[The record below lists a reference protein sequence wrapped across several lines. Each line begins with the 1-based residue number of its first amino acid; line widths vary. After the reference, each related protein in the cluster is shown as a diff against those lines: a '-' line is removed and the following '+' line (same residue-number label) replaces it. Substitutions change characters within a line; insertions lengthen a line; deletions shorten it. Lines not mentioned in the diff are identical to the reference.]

1 MRRLLNMIESGSVDL
16 ESLVTHIRS
25 LDDMVAA
32 YDMFMNQESSVLKI
46 TINP

>member
-1 MRRLLNMIESGSVDL
+1 MRRLLNVIEFGAVDL

-25 LDDMVAA
+25 MD
-32 YDMFMNQESSVLKI
+32 DMFMNQESSVLKI